1 MLDSTTQTILL
12 LVLLPGLAIIGVT
25 LNMIIRARGGRSLLL
40 SLRGFGITLQIETSP
55 KNRSDADKEL
65 ADEEPVSQSLRP

>member
-1 MLDSTTQTILL
+1 MLDNTTQSLLL

-40 SLRGFGITLQIETSP
+40 SLRGFGVTLQIETSP
-55 KNRSDADKEL
+55 KARSDADKES
-65 ADEEPVSQSLRP
+65 ADEEPVSESLRP